1 MARPIG
7 QSASAAGHFPHLHHS
22 LHVQSLSPDPVVL
35 LAMIIRVLTRFDA
48 QAWIAKDLKRGD
60 LHALIDVASGL
71 RPDGLTPDQASR
83 LQARGMARPYGC
95 LLYTSRCV

>member
-1 MARPIG
+1 
-7 QSASAAGHFPHLHHS
+7 
-22 LHVQSLSPDPVVL
+22 
-35 LAMIIRVLTRFDA
+35 MIIRVLTRFDA

-83 LQARGMARPYGC
+83 LQARGMARPYMARGISA
-95 LLYTSRCV
+95 SRCGAEWPCS